1 MRESKK
7 MSKSKNI
14 EMITGDPKKAIVKLA
29 LPMMLSMLL
38 IMLYNIADSIWVAG
52 LGPDALAAVG
62 FITPLFMVLIGL
74 GNGIGAGANSLIAR
88 NIGAKNRDQAN
99 NAGLH
104 AIVLSIIVSL
114 VFTVLIEV
122 FMVPILQ
129 FMGAGNTI
137 QYAMDYSYIIF
148 GFLFIFVF
156 SGVASA
162 IFRSEGD
169 MRRATIAIA
178 VTAILNIILDPIFIY
193 GLNFGI
199 SGAAWATVISATMSC
214 LVMSYWIWVKKDL
227 FLDLSP
233 KNFKYSSHIM
243 IDTLQVAIPS
253 TLETIV
259 FSALAIII
267 NSMLV
272 LAAGTTAVAVY
283 TASMRIVQLAMIPL
297 IGIGTAVLTVAGVA
311 YGAHNYKNL
320 QTAHSYSIK
329 IGFAVSILL
338 GAIMFIFSGPI
349 AAVFSYTQASAGLA
363 SEIATAISVLS
374 LFVLAIPHGIMSS
387 MMFQGVGKGTYSLL
401 ITLLR
406 SLILESVFAYL
417 FCFIFGWGL
426 PGIYGGV
433 VFGCFVGGTIGY
445 IWAKLFIRKF
455 KEISIR
461 KYEKHDEN
469 SS

>member
-1 MRESKK
+1 

-88 NIGAKNRDQAN
+88 NIGAKNHDQAN

-114 VFTVLIEV
+114 VFTILIEV

-178 VTAILNIILDPIFIY
+178 VTAVLNIILDPIFIY
-193 GLNFGI
+193 VLNFGI

-329 IGFAVSILL
+329 IGFIVSIIL
-338 GAIMFIFSGPI
+338 GALMFIFSGQI
-349 AAVFSYTQASAGLA
+349 ATVFSYTQASAGLA

-406 SLILESVFAYL
+406 SLILETVFAYL

-433 VFGCFVGGTIGY
+433 VFGCFLGGTIGY

>member
-1 MRESKK
+1 MAE
-7 MSKSKNI
+7 KSKNI
-14 EMITGDPKKAIVKLA
+14 EMITGDPKKAIIKLSI
-29 LPMMLSMLL
+29 PMMISMLL

-52 LGPDALAAVG
+52 LGADALAAIG
-62 FITPLFMVLIGL
+62 FITPLFMVLVGL

-88 NIGAKNRDQAN
+88 YIGAKNYAQAN

-104 AIVLSIIVSL
+104 AILLSVIVS
-114 VFTVLIEV
+114 VIFTTLIEA

-148 GFLFIFVF
+148 GFLFIFVY

-178 VTAILNIILDPIFIY
+178 VTAIMNIILDPVFIY
-193 GLNFGI
+193 VLNFGI
-199 SGAAWATVISATMSC
+199 AGAAWATVISATMSC
-214 LVMSYWIWVKKDL
+214 VVMSYWIWGKKDL
-227 FLDLSP
+227 YLDLSL
-233 KNFKYSSHIM
+233 KNFNYQSALM

-253 TLETIV
+253 TLENIV

-272 LAAGTTAVAVY
+272 ITDGTTAVAVY

-297 IGIGTAVLTVAGVA
+297 IGIGTAVLTVCGVA
-311 YGAHNYKNL
+311 FGAHNHENL
-320 QTAHSYSIK
+320 KTAHSYSIK
-329 IGFAVSILL
+329 IGFVVSIAL
-338 GAIMFIFSGPI
+338 GIVIYIFSSQI
-349 AAVFSYTQASAGLA
+349 ATMFAYTSASATMA
-363 SEIATAISVLS
+363 PQIANAISVLT

-387 MMFQGVGKGTYSLL
+387 MMFQGVGKGIYSLL

-406 SLILESVFAYL
+406 SLILESVFAYI
-417 FCFIFGWGL
+417 FCFIFGWGVV
-426 PGIYGGV
+426 GIYAGV
-433 VFGCFVGGTIGY
+433 IFGCFVGGTVGY
-445 IWAKLFIRKF
+445 LWAKFFIRKF
-455 KEISIR
+455 REISIK
-461 KYEKHDEN
+461 KYTPQKD
-469 SS
+469 

>member
-1 MRESKK
+1 MAKK
-7 MSKSKNI
+7 NKNI

-52 LGPDALAAVG
+52 LGAEALAAIG
-62 FITPLFMVLIGL
+62 FITPLFMVLVGL

-88 NIGAKNRDQAN
+88 YIGAKNYDQAI

-104 AIVLSIIVSL
+104 GIVLSVIVSAI
-114 VFTVLIEV
+114 FTILIEG

-129 FMGAGNTI
+129 FMGAGDTI

-148 GFLFIFVF
+148 GFLFIFVY

-178 VTAILNIILDPIFIY
+178 VTAILNIILDPVFIY
-193 GLNFGI
+193 VLNFGI

-214 LVMSYWIWVKKDL
+214 LVMSYWIWGKKDL

-233 KNFKYSSHIM
+233 SNFHYESSM
-243 IDTLQVAIPS
+243 MLDTLQVAIPS
-253 TLETIV
+253 TLENIV

-283 TASMRIVQLAMIPL
+283 TASMRIVQLSMIPL

-311 YGAHNYKNL
+311 YGAHNHVNL
-320 QTAHSYSIK
+320 KTAHSYSIK
-329 IGFAVSILL
+329 LGFAVSILL
-338 GAIMFIFSGPI
+338 GIIMFVFSTQI
-349 AAVFSYTQASAGLA
+349 ATLFSYTEASAAL
-363 SEIATAISVLS
+363 SPQIATAISVLS

-387 MMFQGVGKGTYSLL
+387 MMFQGVGKGIYSLL

-406 SLILESVFAYL
+406 SLILETVFAYL

-433 VFGCFVGGTIGY
+433 VFGCFVGGTVGY
-445 IWAKLFIRKF
+445 IWAKFFIKKF
-455 KEISIR
+455 TEISIR
-461 KYEKHDEN
+461 KYTPQKD
-469 SS
+469 SQ

>member
-1 MRESKK
+1 

-14 EMITGDPKKAIVKLA
+14 EMITGDPKKAIIKLA
-29 LPMMLSMLL
+29 VPMMISMLL
-38 IMLYNIADSIWVAG
+38 IMLYNIADSVWVAG
-52 LGPDALAAVG
+52 LGGDALAAIG
-62 FITPLFMVLIGL
+62 FITPLFMVLVGL

-88 NIGAKNRDQAN
+88 NIGAKNHAQAN
-99 NAGLH
+99 NAALH
-104 AIVLSIIVSL
+104 AIVLSVIVSV
-114 VFTVLIEV
+114 VFTILIEA
-122 FMVPILQ
+122 FMVPILK
-129 FMGAGNTI
+129 FMGAGSTI
-137 QYAMDYSYIIF
+137 GYAMNYSYIIF
-148 GFLFIFVF
+148 GFLLIFVY

-178 VTAILNIILDPIFIY
+178 ITAILNIILDPIFIY
-193 GLNFGI
+193 VLNFGI
-199 SGAAWATVISATMSC
+199 EGAAWATVISATLSC
-214 LVMSYWIWVKKDL
+214 IIMSYWIWGKKDL
-227 FLDLSP
+227 YLDLSP
-233 KNFKYSSHIM
+233 KNFSYSSKIM

-253 TLETIV
+253 TLETII

-272 LAAGTTAVAVY
+272 VASGTDAVAVY

-329 IGFAVSILL
+329 IGFAISVLL
-338 GAIMFIFSGPI
+338 GLLMFIFSSQI
-349 AAVFSYTQASAGLA
+349 AAMFSYTEASAVLA
-363 SEIATAISVLS
+363 PEIATAISVLS

-406 SLILESVFAYL
+406 SLILETVFAYI
-417 FCFIFGWGL
+417 FCFIFGWGVV
-426 PGIYGGV
+426 GIYSGV
-433 VFGCFVGGTIGY
+433 IIGCFVGGTIGY
-445 IWAKLFIRKF
+445 IWAKFFIRKF
-455 KEISIR
+455 REISIR
-461 KYEKHDEN
+461 KYGHKEE
-469 SS
+469 

>member
-1 MRESKK
+1 MAN
-7 MSKSKNI
+7 KSKNI
-14 EMITGDPKKAIVKLA
+14 EMITGDPKKAIIKLA
-29 LPMMLSMLL
+29 IPMMISMLL
-38 IMLYNIADSIWVAG
+38 IMMYNIADSIWVAG
-52 LGPDALAAVG
+52 LGADALAAIG
-62 FITPLFMVLIGL
+62 FITPLFMVLVGL

-88 NIGAKNRDQAN
+88 NIGAKNRQGAN
-99 NAGLH
+99 NAALH
-104 AIVLSIIVSL
+104 AIVLSVIVSL
-114 VFTVLIEV
+114 IFTVLIEV

-129 FMGAGNTI
+129 FMGAGDTI

-148 GFLFIFVF
+148 GFLFIFVY

-178 VTAILNIILDPIFIY
+178 VTAIMNIILDPIFIY
-193 GLNFGI
+193 VLNFGI
-199 SGAAWATVISATMSC
+199 SGAAWATVISATLSC
-214 LVMSYWIWVKKDL
+214 LVMSYWIWGKKDL
-227 FLDLSP
+227 YLDLSP
-233 KNFKYSSHIM
+233 KNFDYSTSIM

-253 TLETIV
+253 TLENIV

-272 LAAGTTAVAVY
+272 LASGTTAVAVY
-283 TASMRIVQLAMIPL
+283 TASMRIVQLCMIPL
-297 IGIGTAVLTVAGVA
+297 IGLGTAVLTVAGVA

-329 IGFAVSILL
+329 VGFIVSIIL
-338 GAIMFIFSGPI
+338 GAIMFIFSSQI
-349 AAVFSYTQASAGLA
+349 AAVFSYTSASADMA
-363 SEIATAISVLS
+363 PQIATALSVLT
-374 LFVLAIPHGIMSS
+374 LFVIAIPHGIMSS

-406 SLILESVFAYL
+406 SLILESVFAYI

-426 PGIYGGV
+426 TGIYAGV

-445 IWAKLFIRKF
+445 IWAKLFIREF
-455 KEISIR
+455 KKISIK
-461 KYEKHDEN
+461 KYSPQKE
-469 SS
+469 

>member
-1 MRESKK
+1 MAKD
-7 MSKSKNI
+7 KSKNI

-52 LGPDALAAVG
+52 LGADALAAIG
-62 FITPLFMVLIGL
+62 FITPLFMVLVGL

-88 NIGAKNRDQAN
+88 YIGANNYKQAN
-99 NAGLH
+99 NAALH
-104 AIVLSIIVSL
+104 GIVLSIIVS
-114 VFTVLIEV
+114 VIFTVLIEV
-122 FMVPILQ
+122 LMVPILQ

-137 QYAMDYSYIIF
+137 QYALDYSYIIF
-148 GFLFIFVF
+148 GFLFIFVY

-178 VTAILNIILDPIFIY
+178 VTAILNIILDPVFIY
-193 GLNFGI
+193 ILNFGI
-199 SGAAWATVISATMSC
+199 AGAAWATVISATMSC
-214 LVMSYWIWVKKDL
+214 LVMSYWIWGKRDL
-227 FLDLSP
+227 YLDLSW
-233 KNFKYSSHIM
+233 KNFDYQSYIM
-243 IDTLQVAIPS
+243 LDTLQVAIPS
-253 TLETIV
+253 TLENIV

-272 LAAGTTAVAVY
+272 MADGTTAVAVY

-329 IGFAVSILL
+329 LGFAVSIAL
-338 GAIMFIFSGPI
+338 GIVIYIFSPQI
-349 AAVFSYTQASAGLA
+349 ASMFAYTSASSTLA
-363 SEIATAISVLS
+363 PEIARAISVLT

-387 MMFQGVGKGTYSLL
+387 MMFQGVGKGVYSLL

-406 SLILESVFAYL
+406 SLILESVFAYI
-417 FCFIFGWGL
+417 FCFIFGWGVV
-426 PGIYGGV
+426 GIYAGV
-433 VFGCFVGGTIGY
+433 IMGCFVGGTVGY
-445 IWAKLFIRKF
+445 IWAKLFIREF
-455 KEISIR
+455 KKIAIK
-461 KYEKHDEN
+461 KYAPKED
-469 SS
+469 

>member
-1 MRESKK
+1 MSKT
-7 MSKSKNI
+7 KSKNI
-14 EMITGDPKKAIVKLA
+14 EMITGDPKKAIIKLA

-38 IMLYNIADSIWVAG
+38 IMMYNIADSIWVAG
-52 LGPDALAAVG
+52 LGADALAAIG
-62 FITPLFMVLIGL
+62 FITPLFMVLVGL

-88 NIGAKNRDQAN
+88 SIGANNYDGAN
-99 NAGLH
+99 NAALH
-104 AIVLSIIVSL
+104 AIVLSVIVS
-114 VFTVLIEV
+114 VIFTIIIEV

-129 FMGAGNTI
+129 FMGAGSTI
-137 QYAMDYSYIIF
+137 QYAMAYSYIIF
-148 GFLFIFVF
+148 GFLFIFVY

-178 VTAILNIILDPIFIY
+178 VTAVLNIILDPIFIY
-193 GLNFGI
+193 ILNLGI
-199 SGAAWATVISATMSC
+199 AGAAWATIVSAVMSC
-214 LVMSYWIWVKKDL
+214 LVMSYWIWGKKDL
-227 FLDLSP
+227 YLDLSP
-233 KNFKYSSHIM
+233 KNFSYSSKIM

-253 TLETIV
+253 TLENIV

-272 LAAGTTAVAVY
+272 MAADTTAVAVY

-297 IGIGTAVLTVAGVA
+297 IGFGTAVLTVAGVA
-311 YGAHNYKNL
+311 FGAHNYKNL

-329 IGFAVSILL
+329 IGFAVSIIL
-338 GAIMFIFSGPI
+338 GAIMFIFSTQI
-349 AAVFSYTQASAGLA
+349 ATMFSYTEASASL
-363 SEIATAISVLS
+363 SPQIATAISVLS
-374 LFVLAIPHGIMSS
+374 LFVLAIPHGMMSS

-426 PGIYGGV
+426 TGIYAGV
-433 VFGCFVGGTIGY
+433 VFGCFVGGTVGY
-445 IWAKLFIRKF
+445 IWAKFFIRKF
-455 KEISIR
+455 KQISIK
-461 KYEKHDEN
+461 KYAPQAE
-469 SS
+469 

>member
-1 MRESKK
+1 MAKK
-7 MSKSKNI
+7 NKNI

-52 LGPDALAAVG
+52 LGADALAAIG
-62 FITPLFMVLIGL
+62 FITPLFMVLVGL

-88 NIGAKNRDQAN
+88 YIGAKNYDQAI

-104 AIVLSIIVSL
+104 GIVLSVIVSAI
-114 VFTVLIEV
+114 FTIIIEG

-129 FMGAGNTI
+129 FMGAGDTI

-148 GFLFIFVF
+148 GFLFIFVY

-178 VTAILNIILDPIFIY
+178 VTAILNIILDPVFIY
-193 GLNFGI
+193 VLNFGI

-214 LVMSYWIWVKKDL
+214 LVMSYWIWGKKDL

-233 KNFKYSSHIM
+233 SNFHYESSM
-243 IDTLQVAIPS
+243 MLDTLQVAIPS
-253 TLETIV
+253 TLENIV

-283 TASMRIVQLAMIPL
+283 TASMRIVQLSMIPL

-311 YGAHNYKNL
+311 YGAHNHVNL
-320 QTAHSYSIK
+320 KTAHSYSIK
-329 IGFAVSILL
+329 LGFAVSILL
-338 GAIMFIFSGPI
+338 GIIMFVFSTQI
-349 AAVFSYTQASAGLA
+349 ATLFSYTEASAAL
-363 SEIATAISVLS
+363 SPQIATAISVLS

-387 MMFQGVGKGTYSLL
+387 MMFQGVGKGIYSLL

-406 SLILESVFAYL
+406 SLILETVFAYL

-433 VFGCFVGGTIGY
+433 VFGCFVGGTVGY
-445 IWAKLFIRKF
+445 IWAKFFIKKF
-455 KEISIR
+455 TEISIR
-461 KYEKHDEN
+461 KYTPQKD
-469 SS
+469 SQ

>member
-1 MRESKK
+1 MAKK
-7 MSKSKNI
+7 NKNI

-52 LGPDALAAVG
+52 LGADALAAIG
-62 FITPLFMVLIGL
+62 FITPLFMVLVGL

-88 NIGAKNRDQAN
+88 YIGAKNYDQAN

-104 AIVLSIIVSL
+104 GIVLSVIVSAI
-114 VFTVLIEV
+114 FTIIIEG

-129 FMGAGNTI
+129 FMGAGDTI

-148 GFLFIFVF
+148 GFLFIFVY

-178 VTAILNIILDPIFIY
+178 VTAILNIILDPVFIY
-193 GLNFGI
+193 VLNFGI

-214 LVMSYWIWVKKDL
+214 LVMSYWIWGKKDL

-233 KNFKYSSHIM
+233 SNFHYESSM
-243 IDTLQVAIPS
+243 MLDTLQVAIPS
-253 TLETIV
+253 TLENIV

-283 TASMRIVQLAMIPL
+283 TASMRIVQLSMIPL

-311 YGAHNYKNL
+311 YGAHNHVNL
-320 QTAHSYSIK
+320 KTAHSYSIK
-329 IGFAVSILL
+329 LGFAVSILL
-338 GAIMFIFSGPI
+338 GIIMFVFSTQI
-349 AAVFSYTQASAGLA
+349 ATLFSYTEASAAL
-363 SEIATAISVLS
+363 SPQIATAISVLS

-387 MMFQGVGKGTYSLL
+387 MMFQGVGKGIYSLL

-406 SLILESVFAYL
+406 SLILETVFAYL

-433 VFGCFVGGTIGY
+433 VFGCFVGGTVGY
-445 IWAKLFIRKF
+445 IWAKFFIKKF
-455 KEISIR
+455 TEISIR
-461 KYEKHDEN
+461 KYTPQKD
-469 SS
+469 SQ

>member
-1 MRESKK
+1 MAKK
-7 MSKSKNI
+7 NKNI

-52 LGPDALAAVG
+52 LGADALAAIG
-62 FITPLFMVLIGL
+62 FITPLFMVLVGL

-88 NIGAKNRDQAN
+88 YIGAKNYDQAN

-104 AIVLSIIVSL
+104 GIVLSVIVSAI
-114 VFTVLIEV
+114 FTILIEG

-129 FMGAGNTI
+129 FMGAGDTI

-148 GFLFIFVF
+148 GFLFIFVY

-162 IFRSEGD
+162 IFTSEGD

-178 VTAILNIILDPIFIY
+178 VTAIMNIILDPVFIY
-193 GLNFGI
+193 VLNFGI

-214 LVMSYWIWVKKDL
+214 LVMSYWIWGKKDL

-233 KNFKYSSHIM
+233 SNFHYESSM
-243 IDTLQVAIPS
+243 MLDTLQVAIPS
-253 TLETIV
+253 TLENIV

-283 TASMRIVQLAMIPL
+283 TASMRIVQLSMIPL

-311 YGAHNYKNL
+311 YGAHNHVNL
-320 QTAHSYSIK
+320 KTAHSYSIK
-329 IGFAVSILL
+329 LGFAVSILL
-338 GAIMFIFSGPI
+338 GIIMFVFSTQI
-349 AAVFSYTQASAGLA
+349 ATLFSYTEASAAL
-363 SEIATAISVLS
+363 SPQIATAISVLS

-387 MMFQGVGKGTYSLL
+387 MMFQGVGKGIYSLL

-406 SLILESVFAYL
+406 SLILETVFAYL

-433 VFGCFVGGTIGY
+433 VFGCFVGGTVGY
-445 IWAKLFIRKF
+445 IWAKFFIKKF
-455 KEISIR
+455 TEISIR
-461 KYEKHDEN
+461 KYTPQKD
-469 SS
+469 SQ

>member
-1 MRESKK
+1 

-178 VTAILNIILDPIFIY
+178 VTAVLNIILDPIFIY
-193 GLNFGI
+193 VLNFGI
-199 SGAAWATVISATMSC
+199 SGAAWATVVSATMSC
-214 LVMSYWIWVKKDL
+214 IVMSYWIWVKKDL

-329 IGFAVSILL
+329 IGFIVSIIL
-338 GAIMFIFSGPI
+338 GALMFIFSGQI

-455 KEISIR
+455 KEISIK
-461 KYEKHDEN
+461 KYEKHEN